1 MELYGG
7 GSYRLPLLLEWAV
20 TLTGGVPCDSFQ
32 LRCLYDKGMAEL
44 LDRAW
49 RVTLAQRDLSL
60 RAVVD
65 EYEIAQDSRGR
76 TVTMSGRGLAALLLD
91 NEAEA
96 VEYDQP
102 VLAEL
107 LRNHAAP
114 CGISWRDEVQ
124 LRGTA
129 RYAVRSGESQ
139 WKAISGFTSC
149 FGGFEPRITPGGVL
163 LPAPW
168 RDDGQRRVIGKNTP
182 LLELRWREKR
192 YGVYS
197 EVLVVDKVRRTA
209 ERVVNGQFYD
219 RGGRCRKVVYTPGRS
234 TATAMRYTGA
244 YQIARSEQDAR
255 LLTAVLPGHFS
266 VAAGERV
273 RMERGDI
280 GVTGDFYVEEM
291 SLCGDAQGQKTTLTM
306 RRLEE

>member
-7 GSYRLPLLLEWAV
+7 GSYRLPLLLEWSV

-32 LRCLYDKGMAEL
+32 LRCLYDKGMAAA
-44 LDRAW
+44 LDKAW
-49 RVTLAQRDLSL
+49 RVTLTQRDLSL

-76 TVTMSGRGLAALLLD
+76 TLFMSGRGLAALLLD

-96 VEYDQP
+96 VEYEQP

-114 CGISWRDEVQ
+114 CGISWRDAAQ
-124 LRGTA
+124 LRGAA
-129 RYAVRSGESQ
+129 RYAVSSGSSQ

-168 RDDGQRRVIGKNTP
+168 RDDGARRVIGRNTP

-209 ERVVNGQFYD
+209 ARVVNEQFYD

-244 YQIARSEQDAR
+244 YQIDRSRRDAR

-266 VAAGERV
+266 AAAGEAV

-280 GVTGDFYVEEM
+280 GITGDFYVEEM
-291 SLCGDAQGQKTTLTM
+291 TLRGDAQGQKTTLIM
-306 RRLEE
+306 RRLSE